1 MRAWG
6 NPASSGEFVGGKE
19 SNRFER
25 IKMWSFRVGKSGG
38 FGAFRADNA
47 GKTPIYHGGKMCR
60 RMLQVFNRS
69 FDIDLL
75 AVEPSFDFD
84 VG

>member
-25 IKMWSFRVGKSGG
+25 IKMWSFRVEKSEG

-47 GKTPIYHGGKMCR
+47 GKTPILSRG
-60 RMLQVFNRS
+60 
-69 FDIDLL
+69 
-75 AVEPSFDFD
+75 
-84 VG
+84 